1 MATKKTKATAN
12 KKTAA
17 AIKEAKAKGTAPKK
31 KSLLKRLIRK

>member
-1 MATKKTKATAN
+1 MSVKKTKATVK

-17 AIKEAKAKGTAPKK
+17 RKPAAEAKVPTPKK

>member
-1 MATKKTKATAN
+1 MAVKKTNATAK

-17 AIKEAKAKGTAPKK
+17 RKPVAEAKVPTPKK